1 MRAACQLTWD
11 KPLLLVPTNWTAQA
25 RPRTRMDLRHAT
37 VWVAS
42 VLRMLRCAQGQ
53 EAGARVLHAISH
65 GTTPC
70 CLAPPARQH
79 VTPSERAQPCG
90 VPHCRGGGE
99 PCCVGCVEPGGRL
112 QACSAWMQVHE
123 APLGRPSGEQLMV
136 AEQVTGRGAGPAIPH
151 LGARAPVASP
161 GSSAETTLASSAA
174 SATSGSWT
182 ALPLLALNGI
192 MRHMMRH
199 LRIA

>member
-1 MRAACQLTWD
+1 MRAACQFTWD

-70 CLAPPARQH
+70 CLAPPAGQH
-79 VTPSERAQPCG
+79 KPAPERAWTCDMPQSGWRQCFAR
-90 VPHCRGGGE
+90 CRALKDRRLVRA
-99 PCCVGCVEPGGRL
+99 CCMPSHTGQLPA
-112 QACSAWMQVHE
+112 ACPKQ
-123 APLGRPSGEQLMV
+123 LGSM
-136 AEQVTGRGAGPAIPH
+136 
-151 LGARAPVASP
+151 
-161 GSSAETTLASSAA
+161 
-174 SATSGSWT
+174 
-182 ALPLLALNGI
+182 
-192 MRHMMRH
+192 
-199 LRIA
+199 